1 MTNGRREECRADVC
15 RRMQKRIM
23 MEIQVGDSLVL
34 TALPRIP
41 VRDDGGDWRLGVQ
54 GRGFT

>member
-1 MTNGRREECRADVC
+1 
-15 RRMQKRIM
+15 

-34 TALPRIP
+34 TVLPRIP